1 MSSEHLLVFHFS
13 GFIYTQESLIQ
24 LSMIKGKYLFLMSCT
39 AVRLVIQELANY
51 FHFTLILIGGTFRFI
66 IPGLGDAGDRS
77 FGT

>member
-51 FHFTLILIGGTFRFI
+51 FHFTLILIGGTFRLI